1 MDGAHRGPAEK
12 KLTMPPQKKSKK
24 NAPAQADQD
33 NRLPTQGNETSFI
46 PESSNITAKE
56 RREKLEVL
64 MKARAEKT
72 AHIQGQPAEQQ
83 EFENV
88 DDDDDS
94 IDRQL
99 AMVHQKI
106 QQL

>member
-1 MDGAHRGPAEK
+1 
-12 KLTMPPQKKSKK
+12 
-24 NAPAQADQD
+24 
-33 NRLPTQGNETSFI
+33 
-46 PESSNITAKE
+46 
-56 RREKLEVL
+56 
-64 MKARAEKT
+64 MKARAEKR
-72 AHIQGQPAEQQ
+72 AHIKEQPAEQQ

-88 DDDDDS
+88 DDDDDA